1 MRGDMSTDFS
11 HRVIEILQ
19 RYCDDKHEGNMRAA
33 SRALQLDPETG
44 ILSKWLKC
52 HDAACK
58 AGRFPRLDTIGPVM
72 DKIGV
77 VLMAPWETQE
87 GGQEKEKKMAAL
99 SKENEYLRGELR
111 ETQGALKMLREL
123 WDAEHKKTG
132 SPPSSTRGS
141 TKAV

>member
-1 MRGDMSTDFS
+1 MSTDFS

-19 RYCDDKHEGNMRAA
+19 RYCDDRHEGNMRAA
-33 SRALQLDPETG
+33 ARTLGLDPETG
-44 ILSKWLKC
+44 VLSKWLKC
-52 HDAACK
+52 HDTKFTAR
-58 AGRFPRLDTIGPVM
+58 RFPRLDSIGPVM

-77 VLMAPWETQE
+77 VLLAPWEVPE
-87 GGQEKEKKMAAL
+87 GGQEMEKKMVAL

-132 SPPSSTRGS
+132 DLKSTTHGS